1 MPEKAPDKNGR
12 FDTGLIRE
20 LAAILREADLGE
32 IEIEQGGLRIKVV
45 KPEARSVH
53 VAAAYAPPAAAP
65 GTPAATTAPAVATA
79 PASKASL
86 REHPGAVTSPMVG
99 TVYLQA
105 EEGAKK
111 FISVGDTVAA
121 GQTLLLVEAMKTF
134 NPVTAPRAGK
144 VAQILVENQQPVEY
158 GEPLVIIE

>member
-1 MPEKAPDKNGR
+1 MADKPPEKSGR

-32 IEIEQGGLRIKVV
+32 IEIEQGGMRIKVV
-45 KPEARSVH
+45 KPEAKAVH
-53 VAAAYAPPAAAP
+53 VAQAYAPAPATQTAAPAAVAAP
-65 GTPAATTAPAVATA
+65 PPA
-79 PASKASL
+79 PASL
-86 REHPGAVTSPMVG
+86 RDHPGAVKSPMVG

-105 EEGAKK
+105 EEGSAKYVK
-111 FISVGDTVAA
+111 VGDTVNA
-121 GQTLLLVEAMKTF
+121 GATLLLIEAMKTF

-144 VAQILVENQQPVEY
+144 VVQILVDNQQPVEF

>member
-1 MPEKAPDKNGR
+1 MADKPSEKNGR

-32 IEIEQGGLRIKVV
+32 IEIEQGGTRIKVV
-45 KPEARSVH
+45 KPVAAVQMAAPSYAPAAAAAAP
-53 VAAAYAPPAAAP
+53 VAAAAAAP
-65 GTPAATTAPAVATA
+65 VAV
-79 PASKASL
+79 ASL
-86 REHPGAVTSPMVG
+86 RDHPGAVKSPMVG

-111 FISVGDTVAA
+111 FVTVGDTVAA
-121 GQTLLLVEAMKTF
+121 GATLLLIEAMKTF

-144 VAQILVENQQPVEY
+144 VTHILIDNQQPVEF
-158 GEPLVIIE
+158 GEPLVVIE

>member
-1 MPEKAPDKNGR
+1 MADKPSEKNGK

-32 IEIEQGGLRIKVV
+32 IEIEQSGVRIKVAKAKQAV
-45 KPEARSVH
+45 TVSAP
-53 VAAAYAPPAAAP
+53 VAAAHAPVATAA
-65 GTPAATTAPAVATA
+65 PAATTAA
-79 PASKASL
+79 PATKASL
-86 REHPGAVTSPMVG
+86 RDHPGAVKSPMVG

-105 EEGAKK
+105 EEGAAR
-111 FISVGDTVAA
+111 FIKVGDTVNA
-121 GQTLLLVEAMKTF
+121 GQTLLLIEAMKTF

-144 VAQILVENQQPVEY
+144 VSQILIDNQQPVEF

>member
-1 MPEKAPDKNGR
+1 MADKPSEKNGR

-32 IEIEQGGLRIKVV
+32 IEVEQNGMRIKVV
-45 KPEARSVH
+45 KPEVKTVQMAQ
-53 VAAAYAPPAAAP
+53 AYAPAPAAAP
-65 GTPAATTAPAVATA
+65 VAAASAAAAAPE
-79 PASKASL
+79 SKASL
-86 REHPGAVTSPMVG
+86 RDHAGAVKSPMVG

-105 EEGAKK
+105 EEGAPK
-111 FISVGDTVAA
+111 FVKVGDSVNA
-121 GQTLLLVEAMKTF
+121 GATLLLVEAMKTF

-144 VAQILVENQQPVEY
+144 VTQILVDNQQPVEF

>member
-1 MPEKAPDKNGR
+1 MADKPNDKTGR

-45 KPEARSVH
+45 KPETKVMQY
-53 VAAAYAPPAAAP
+53 AAAPAPAAAAA
-65 GTPAATTAPAVATA
+65 PAAGAAAPAAKAA
-79 PASKASL
+79 P
-86 REHPGAVTSPMVG
+86 RDHPGALKSPMVG

-105 EEGAKK
+105 EDGAPPFVK
-111 FISVGDTVAA
+111 VGDTVTE
-121 GQTLLLVEAMKTF
+121 GQTIVLVEAMKTF
-134 NPVTAPRAGK
+134 NPVLSNRAGK
-144 VAQILVENQQPVEY
+144 ITQILVKNQQPVEF

>member
-1 MPEKAPDKNGR
+1 MADKPSEKNGR

-32 IEIEQGGLRIKVV
+32 IEVEQGGMRIKVV
-45 KPEARSVH
+45 KPEPKAVH
-53 VAAAYAPPAAAP
+53 VAQAYTPAPAAAP
-65 GTPAATTAPAVATA
+65 AAAAPAAGPPAPAN
-79 PASKASL
+79 KASL
-86 REHPGAVTSPMVG
+86 RDHPGAVTSPMVG

-105 EEGAKK
+105 EEGAAK
-111 FISVGDTVAA
+111 FVKVGDTVNA
-121 GQTLLLVEAMKTF
+121 GATLLLVEAMKTF

-144 VAQILVENQQPVEY
+144 VTQILVENQQPVEF

>member
-1 MPEKAPDKNGR
+1 MADKPSEKNGR

-32 IEIEQGGLRIKVV
+32 IEIEQGGMRIKVV
-45 KPEARSVH
+45 KPEAKTVH
-53 VAAAYAPPAAAP
+53 MAQAYAPAPASAAAAAP
-65 GTPAATTAPAVATA
+65 AASAAPV
-79 PASKASL
+79 SKASL
-86 REHPGAVTSPMVG
+86 RDHPGAVKSPMVG

-105 EEGAKK
+105 EEGAASFVK
-111 FISVGDTVAA
+111 VGDTVNA
-121 GQTLLLVEAMKTF
+121 GATLLLIEAMKTF

-144 VAQILVENQQPVEY
+144 VTQILIENQQPVEF

>member
-1 MPEKAPDKNGR
+1 MAEKPSDKNGR

-32 IEIEQGGLRIKVV
+32 IEIEQGGTRIKVV
-45 KPEARSVH
+45 KPVAAVQMAAPSYAPAPAASAAPAGAAAAAP
-53 VAAAYAPPAAAP
+53 VAAA
-65 GTPAATTAPAVATA
+65 
-79 PASKASL
+79 SL
-86 REHPGAVTSPMVG
+86 RDHPGAVKSPMVG

-111 FISVGDTVAA
+111 FVSVGDTVAA
-121 GQTLLLVEAMKTF
+121 GATLLLIEAMKTF

-144 VAQILVENQQPVEY
+144 VTRILIDNQQPVEF
-158 GEPLVIIE
+158 GEPLVVIE

>member
-1 MPEKAPDKNGR
+1 MAEKPSDKNGR

-45 KPEARSVH
+45 KPGDKTVH
-53 VAAAYAPPAAAP
+53 YAAAPAAPAAAHS
-65 GTPAATTAPAVATA
+65 AAPAPVAGAA
-79 PASKASL
+79 PAKKADL
-86 REHPGAVTSPMVG
+86 RDHPGAVKSPMVG

-105 EEGAKK
+105 EEGSPRFVK
-111 FISVGDTVAA
+111 VGDTVNA
-121 GQTLLLVEAMKTF
+121 GATLVLVEAMKTF
-134 NPVTAPRAGK
+134 NPVTAPRGGK
-144 VAQILVENQQPVEY
+144 VTQILVDNQQPVEF

>member
-1 MPEKAPDKNGR
+1 MADKPPEKSGR

-32 IEIEQGGLRIKVV
+32 IEIEQGGMRIKVV
-45 KPEARSVH
+45 KPEAKAVH
-53 VAAAYAPPAAAP
+53 VAQAYAPAPATQTAAPAAVAAP
-65 GTPAATTAPAVATA
+65 PPA
-79 PASKASL
+79 PASL
-86 REHPGAVTSPMVG
+86 RDQPGAVTSPMVG

-105 EEGAKK
+105 EEGSAKYVK
-111 FISVGDTVAA
+111 VGDTVNA
-121 GQTLLLVEAMKTF
+121 GATLLLIEAMKTF

-144 VAQILVENQQPVEY
+144 VVQILVDNQQPVEF

>member
-1 MPEKAPDKNGR
+1 MADKPSDKNGR

-32 IEIEQGGLRIKVV
+32 IEIEQGGTRIKVV
-45 KPEARSVH
+45 KPVAAVQMAAPSYAPAAAAP
-53 VAAAYAPPAAAP
+53 VAAAAAAP
-65 GTPAATTAPAVATA
+65 VAV
-79 PASKASL
+79 ASL
-86 REHPGAVTSPMVG
+86 RDHPGAVKSPMVG

-111 FISVGDTVAA
+111 FVTVGDTVAA
-121 GQTLLLVEAMKTF
+121 GATLLLIEAMKTF

-144 VAQILVENQQPVEY
+144 VTHILIDNQQPVEF
-158 GEPLVIIE
+158 GEPLVVIE

>member
-1 MPEKAPDKNGR
+1 MADKPSDKNGR

-32 IEIEQGGLRIKVV
+32 IEIEQSGVRIKVA
-45 KPEARSVH
+45 KGGATAVH
-53 VAAAYAPPAAAP
+53 YAAAPAAALAAAA
-65 GTPAATTAPAVATA
+65 PAASAPAAAA
-79 PASKASL
+79 PVTKASL
-86 REHPGAVTSPMVG
+86 RDHPGAVKSPMVG

-105 EEGAKK
+105 EEGAPK
-111 FISVGDTVAA
+111 FVKVGDTVNA

-144 VAQILVENQQPVEY
+144 VSQILVDNQQPVEF

>member
-1 MPEKAPDKNGR
+1 MADKPSEKNGK

-32 IEIEQGGLRIKVV
+32 IEVEQNGLRIKVV
-45 KPEARSVH
+45 KPKAAPVTVQAPAAPAP
-53 VAAAYAPPAAAP
+53 VAAAAAPVAAAAP
-65 GTPAATTAPAVATA
+65 
-79 PASKASL
+79 ASL
-86 REHPGAVTSPMVG
+86 RDHPGAVKSPMVG

-105 EEGAKK
+105 EEGAPRFVK
-111 FISVGDTVAA
+111 VGDTVNA
-121 GQTLLLVEAMKTF
+121 GQTLLLIEAMKTF

-144 VAQILVENQQPVEY
+144 VTQILTENQQPVEF